1 VGPEILALVQKE
13 ILNLEHRFPFQ
24 QVRKTDRGAHLT
36 KPGRQDPAKGD
47 ALLTTRIPHTG
58 RKAINKNQEIGGSAI
73 ELRPD
78 NELFAFKNLLCPVA
92 GQMDFEAARQERIA
106 CHTRFYRLDV
116 VFIEAR
122 ETGDAFVTV
131 PIKVGPGRMDA
142 HFDL

>member
-1 VGPEILALVQKE
+1 
-13 ILNLEHRFPFQ
+13 
-24 QVRKTDRGAHLT
+24 LT

-47 ALLTTRIPHTG
+47 ALLATRIPHTG
-58 RKAINKNQEIGGSAI
+58 RKAIDKNQKVRGTAV
-73 ELRPD
+73 ELRPND
-78 NELFAFKNLLCPVA
+78 QLFPFKDLLGPVT
-92 GQMDFEAARQERIA
+92 GQMDLEAICQERIA

-131 PIKVGPGRMDA
+131 PIKGGPGRMDA